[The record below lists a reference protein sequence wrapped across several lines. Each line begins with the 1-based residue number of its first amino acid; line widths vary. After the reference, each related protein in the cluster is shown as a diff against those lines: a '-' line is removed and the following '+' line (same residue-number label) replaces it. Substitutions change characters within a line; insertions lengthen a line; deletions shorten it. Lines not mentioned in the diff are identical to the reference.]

1 MGELRGLYYHYCY
14 LLGYLP
20 KRNLKPY
27 QVSPEL
33 RDELIK
39 LNEIS
44 KEVRLLQEH
53 RIDDLQQ
60 LFDYRKTLN
69 EKVFSLRAEIQK
81 LRTVKVRKSTPAEQK
96 INLQSE
102 IERLKTELN
111 DNKYQVIICNRIVS
125 RSQKIREKFPT
136 IKREKDV
143 ESVDKKYER

>member
-1 MGELRGLYYHYCY
+1 M
-14 LLGYLP
+14 
-20 KRNLKPY
+20 
-27 QVSPEL
+27 
-33 RDELIK
+33 
-39 LNEIS
+39 
-44 KEVRLLQEH
+44 RLLQEH

-143 ESVDKKYER
+143 EPVDKKYER